1 MHRTTSDAR
10 GPASRAARALLATCV
25 ALLALLSTT
34 LLPAGASAEPLSPSP
49 AAAATYGASWL
60 AAKAAAS
67 TPLKGFD
74 GTSDDWGLTLD
85 AGLALASSGVGG
97 TAANSIWTAV
107 VANREAALVT
117 GTDNPGRL
125 GRAVMLA
132 VALGKDPRNVGAAPG
147 NDLVAR
153 IGASRAVAGPDA
165 GLYGSSDPTYDGV
178 FRQSYA
184 LMALAAAGTVPDS
197 TATEWLDRQQCADGS
212 WMPYRSDLSVAC
224 AFDAGLYVGP
234 DSNSTSVAVEAL
246 VALDRSASRVA
257 SALTW
262 IDTNQNTD
270 GGWGFYPGDATDPNS
285 TALVVQA
292 LAAAGKL
299 AAAAFTDKSA
309 TPQAALVGF
318 QLTCAQPAADRG
330 ALTYPGSANA
340 ANSFATA
347 QGVPALAGRAFPL
360 SAQTLTA
367 GVPAVPCEVA
377 TTTSTTSST
386 TTTTSTTTTSLAV
399 TTTAAASDQDAPAAS
414 VLGVQ
419 AESAPS
425 GQLADTGSS
434 SIGTALAGA
443 TLLLLG
449 LGLSIL
455 SVRRR

>member
-1 MHRTTSDAR
+1 MDAGSIPAASTNFTYTAGVER
-10 GPASRAARALLATCV
+10 PADILAAPAGVAPASPRRPRLLDPFPV
-25 ALLALLSTT
+25 SILLALIFT
-34 LLPAGASAEPLSPSP
+34 A
-49 AAAATYGASWL
+49 
-60 AAKAAAS
+60 
-67 TPLKGFD
+67 
-74 GTSDDWGLTLD
+74 
-85 AGLALASSGVGG
+85 AGLVELLTRGGVPVGY
-97 TAANSIWTAV
+97 
-107 VANREAALVT
+107 RED
-117 GTDNPGRL
+117 G
-125 GRAVMLA
+125 
-132 VALGKDPRNVGAAPG
+132 VALIV
-147 NDLVAR
+147 L
-153 IGASRAVAGPDA
+153 
-165 GLYGSSDPTYDGV
+165 T
-178 FRQSYA
+178 
-184 LMALAAAGTVPDS
+184 
-197 TATEWLDRQQCADGS
+197 
-212 WMPYRSDLSVAC
+212 
-224 AFDAGLYVGP
+224 
-234 DSNSTSVAVEAL
+234 
-246 VALDRSASRVA
+246 VA
-257 SALTW
+257 SALTLAALW
-262 IDTNQNTD
+262 
-270 GGWGFYPGDATDPNS
+270 WSPLVSLA
-285 TALVVQA
+285 AALLLLVVQA
-292 LAAAGKL
+292 LAATGKL
-299 AAAAFTDKSA
+299 ADAAFTDKSA

-377 TTTSTTSST
+377 TTTTTTSST
-386 TTTTSTTTTSLAV
+386 TTTTST